1 MRVKLH
7 PDARAELRAARN
19 WYYERS
25 PLSAIAFAQTVDKAI
40 FKIRESSNTFPLA
53 EHGTRKF
60 TLQRFPFNIFYRT
73 AETEI
78 VIVAVAHQKRRPG
91 YWFNRVKS

>member
-7 PDARAELRAARN
+7 PDARAELRAARD

-25 PLSAIAFAQTVDKAI
+25 PLSAIAFAQTVDKTLS
-40 FKIRESSNTFPLA
+40 KIREAPNTFPLA
-53 EHGTRKF
+53 DHGTRKF
-60 TLQRFPFNIFYRT
+60 ILQRFPFSIFYRT
-73 AETEI
+73 GETEI

-91 YWFNRVKS
+91 YWSNRVMS